1 LEKEFLD
8 AELDM
13 GKLKIFTQLDVSKP
27 IIKPKEG
34 IDLRLAKGYV
44 LEDIKCKNVNHAQF
58 RY

>member
-1 LEKEFLD
+1 
-8 AELDM
+8 M